1 MTENIDFVVTWVD
14 DTDKD
19 WQHKRSLYSKERSK
33 SSIGKTTFREWG
45 TFKYWFR
52 GVEKN
57 APWVN
62 KIYLVTDH
70 QCPKWLNVNH
80 EKIVLVN
87 HDDYI
92 PEDALPTFNTNAITA
107 QLHKIPG
114 LAQKFVY
121 FNDDMYILNPVKP
134 EDFFFKDLPCDMSV
148 YQPIAPYQTGTAHF
162 QVNNMGI
169 INKYFNKKDVSKYSL
184 VYGKENIR
192 SFLFDHNKFIP
203 GFYETHLPESFLK
216 RTFKELWEK
225 EETILNQTL
234 HSKFRNNSDT
244 SEWLFRDW
252 QLASKKFYPRNND
265 KFGKLLELRNASNQD
280 IWKLIKKSSYKVLC
294 VNDNAE
300 LKNPEA
306 IQKEFIKALDYKL
319 TKKSKFEI

>member
-1 MTENIDFVVTWVD
+1 MDKIDFVVTWVD
-14 DTDKD
+14 DSDEF
-19 WQHKRSLYSKERSK
+19 WQGKRNLYTKNKSK
-33 SSIGKTTFREWG
+33 SSIKKTTFREWG

-70 QCPKWLNVNH
+70 QCPEWLNTDNR
-80 EKIVLVN
+80 KLVLVN
-87 HDDYI
+87 HDDYM
-92 PEDALPTFNTNAITA
+92 PQDALPTFNTNAITA
-107 QLHKIPG
+107 KLHKIPG
-114 LAQKFVY
+114 LLDNFVY

-134 EDFFFKDLPCDMSV
+134 EDFFYSNLPCDMSV
-148 YQPIAPYQTGTAHF
+148 YQPIAPYQNGTAHF

-169 INKYFNKKDVSKYSL
+169 INKYFNKKDISKYSFK
-184 VYGKENIR
+184 YGKENIR

-216 RTFKELWEK
+216 STFEELWSK
-225 EETILNQTL
+225 ENDILDQTL

-252 QLASKKFYPRNND
+252 QLASNQFYPRNND
-265 KFGKLLELRNASNQD
+265 KFGRLLGLQSTDNEY
-280 IWKLIKKSSYKVLC
+280 IWDLIKKSSYKILC
-294 VNDNAE
+294 INDNAE
-300 LKNPEA
+300 LNDVKE
-306 IQKEFIKALDYKL
+306 IQKEFRSALNYKFP
-319 TKKSKFEI
+319 TKSKFEI